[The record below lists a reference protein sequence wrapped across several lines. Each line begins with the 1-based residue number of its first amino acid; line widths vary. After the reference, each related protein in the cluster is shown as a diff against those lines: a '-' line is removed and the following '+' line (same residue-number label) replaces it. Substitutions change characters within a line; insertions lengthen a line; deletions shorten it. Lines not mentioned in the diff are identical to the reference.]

1 VSAGQLGVIGIGLVG
16 SALCERFLA
25 AGFRVIG
32 FDLDQ
37 ARTSHLQSIGGKAA
51 RSALDVA
58 SSTRRTLLSLP
69 NSGIVA
75 TVLAEIEPALQPG
88 DIIIDTTT
96 GMPEQ
101 VAGFGACLAK
111 RGVRYIDAT
120 IGGSSRQVGAGEA
133 IVMCGGDVAA
143 YSECQDVISLCGR
156 KVFHLGPCGAGAS
169 MKLVL
174 NLVLGLNRAVLA
186 EGLSYAAACGIEP
199 KTALEVLQA
208 GPAYSRVMDIKGHK
222 MLDGEFTAE
231 ARLSQHL
238 KDVRLILASGEK
250 AGARL
255 PLSHIHSELLT
266 ELENA
271 GFGAEDNSAIIR
283 AFRRQEKQ

>member
-1 VSAGQLGVIGIGLVG
+1 VGVIGIGLVG

-37 ARTSHLQSIGGKAA
+37 AATSHLQSIGGTAA
-51 RSALDVA
+51 RSAIDVA
-58 SSTRRTLLSLP
+58 SSSRRILLSLP
-69 NSGIVA
+69 GSDIGA

-88 DIIIDTTT
+88 AIIIDTTT

-101 VAGFGACLAK
+101 VAGFGSCLAA

-120 IGGSSRQVGAGEA
+120 IGGSSRQVRAGEA
-133 IVMCGGDVAA
+133 IVMCGGDAAA
-143 YSECQDVISLCGR
+143 YNECQDVISLCGR
-156 KVFHLGPCGAGAS
+156 KVFYLGPCGAGAS

-186 EGLSYAAACGIEP
+186 EGLSYAAACGINAEA
-199 KTALEVLQA
+199 ALEVLQA
-208 GPAYSRVMDIKGHK
+208 GPAYSRVMDIKGSK
-222 MLDGEFTAE
+222 MLNDDFTAE

-255 PLSHIHSELLT
+255 PLSRVHSQLLT

-283 AFRRQEKQ
+283 AFRRQEEP

>member
-1 VSAGQLGVIGIGLVG
+1 MSARELGVIGIGLVG

-32 FDLDQ
+32 FDLDDT
-37 ARTSHLQSIGGKAA
+37 RTSHLQSIGGTTAS
-51 RSALDVA
+51 SAIDVA

-69 NSGIVA
+69 NSDIVA
-75 TVLAEIEPALQPG
+75 TVLAEIEPALQLG
-88 DIIIDTTT
+88 DVIIDTTT
-96 GMPEQ
+96 GMPKQ
-101 VAGFGACLAK
+101 AAGFGSCLAA

-120 IGGSSRQVGAGEA
+120 IGGSSRQVRAGEA
-133 IVMCGGDVAA
+133 IVMCGGDAA
-143 YSECQDVISLCGR
+143 AFAGCQDIISLCGR

-199 KTALEVLQA
+199 RAALEVLQA
-208 GPAYSRVMDIKGHK
+208 GPAHSRVMDIKGRK
-222 MLDGEFTAE
+222 MLDHDFTAE

-238 KDVRLILASGEK
+238 KDVKLILASGDK

-255 PLSHIHSELLT
+255 PLSHVHSELLT